1 MAYTSWRG
9 TVGLIKPTKRP
20 GVLEQNIR
28 LLPEG
33 IGVIPTFL
41 GFNGSHG
48 QFAEA
53 MPHYDL
59 LLAELAEQEVDLV
72 SAGGEPPFMLQ
83 GVKGE
88 QKTVAAWEKKYKLPI
103 LSTGMTA
110 CAAMR
115 ALKIKNMVLIRATDW
130 DKKGHVARY
139 FTEGGF
145 KVLGEN
151 SLEASWEGIS
161 EISAE
166 QVYRFTKETVLKHK
180 KCDGIYMMGSIFR
193 ALSVIDVMEQDFG
206 IPIAA
211 AAALYPWSIQKH
223 LHVHQPIQ
231 GHGTL
236 LRELP

>member
-20 GVLEQNIR
+20 GVLEENMR

-33 IGVIPTFL
+33 IDVIPTFL
-41 GFNGSHG
+41 GFYGSHD
-48 QFAEA
+48 QFSQA
-53 MPHYDL
+53 MPHYER

-88 QKTVAAWEKKYKLPI
+88 QKTVDRWEKKYKVPI
-103 LSTGMTA
+103 LTTGRTA
-110 CAAMR
+110 CAALR

-130 DKKGHVARY
+130 DKKRHVARY

-145 KVLGEN
+145 TVLGKN
-151 SLEASWEGIS
+151 SIAASWEGIS
-161 EISAE
+161 EVSAE
-166 QVYRFTKETVLKHK
+166 QVYEFTKKTVLKYK
-180 KCDGIYMMGSIFR
+180 KCDGIYMMGSIYR
-193 ALSVIDVMEQDFG
+193 ALKVIDVLEQDLG

-223 LHVHQPIQ
+223 LHVRQPVE
-231 GHGTL
+231 GHGAL